1 MAALWTIAANPRK
14 RARRKGRSAAQKA
27 ATRRMLAANRAR
39 KNPRRAV
46 KRRRAMR
53 SSVASAA
60 PARRVTRRSA
70 RRSVRRSSARRV
82 TAGFRSVT
90 GGAMGLLKAGA
101 VGAGGAIA
109 VDVAQGFVNG
119 FLPATM
125 ATKLNADGS
134 VNYINAA
141 VKFGVTLGVR
151 ALALKVVSADTAN
164 KMALGAV
171 TMQVYELVRPL
182 VQGILPASMS
192 MGWYSP
198 GMTFR
203 PPGALNR
210 MGQYPSLSK
219 MGQYQGTR
227 TVTPFRSPNAVA
239 ANSRR

>member
-14 RARRKGRSAAQKA
+14 RRAGGRRKGRSAAQKA

-39 KNPRRAV
+39 KNPV
-46 KRRRAMR
+46 RRRAR
-53 SSVASAA
+53 RKSVAVARPA
-60 PARRVTRRSA
+60 ARRVTRRSA
-70 RRSVRRSSARRV
+70 RRSMRRTSSRRV
-82 TAGFRSVT
+82 SAGFRSVT
-90 GGAMGLLKAGA
+90 GGAFGLLKAGA
-101 VGAGGAIA
+101 IGAGGALA

-125 ATKLNADGS
+125 ATKMNADGTP
-134 VNYINAA
+134 NYINAA

-151 ALALKVVSADTAN
+151 ALASKVVSADTAN

-171 TMQVYELVRPL
+171 TMQVYELARPF
-182 VQGILPASMS
+182 VQSVLPATMS
-192 MGWYSP
+192 LGWYSP

-210 MGQYPSLSK
+210 MGQYQSLSK
-219 MGQYQGTR
+219 MGQYQSTR
-227 TVTPFRSPNAVA
+227 VVTPFRSPNAVA